1 MYRGQTMRGRVIAG
15 LGCRR
20 GCSMDDILLVLR
32 RTGTEVAAI
41 AVPAFKADEP
51 GVREAARVLGLPII
65 RVDDAPLARAQ
76 PRCETHSN
84 AAKRA
89 TGAEIKVPY
98 YLGLLA
104 EAETAAGRPTIALA
118 LLAEALDKLVN
129 SRSSDLGRY
138 GGEAF

>member
-1 MYRGQTMRGRVIAG
+1 MRGRVIAG

-51 GVREAARVLGLPII
+51 GVREAARVLGLPVI
-65 RVDDAPLARAQ
+65 RVDTAALARAQ

-89 TGAEIKVPY
+89 TGFASIAEGCALAACGPNGRLTLARIAA
-98 YLGLLA
+98 GGATCALA
-104 EAETAAGRPTIALA
+104 EEMPA
-118 LLAEALDKLVN
+118 
-129 SRSSDLGRY
+129 
-138 GGEAF
+138 